1 MCNETLCFLVSSALG
16 SLIPGH
22 MRGVSSSCNFSCN
35 SIDLVSQSES
45 RIQILLQFDWMA
57 WFSLLQPD
65 GCCKNFEK
73 RWKPSF
79 LSCSLG
85 PRLCS
90 GLHVHLQVT
99 CGGKHVCHCLVF
111 IAAHISSP
119 LYSGWCS
126 VLCPWAILQAR
137 ANLSAGGAEEVWIRP
152 RPALL
157 EGLRHHYG
165 GCVWGTTTLCT
176 YICNLLKVCLLTWRI
191 SGCP

>member
-99 CGGKHVCHCLVF
+99 CGGKHVLSLSSVYCCSHLPTVLRLVF
-111 IAAHISSP
+111 CTTPVSDTTGTCKPQCWRCWRSMDQTQ
-119 LYSGWCS
+119 SCS
-126 VLCPWAILQAR
+126 FGRLMASLWRVLQHK
-137 ANLSAGGAEEVWIRP
+137 
-152 RPALL
+152 
-157 EGLRHHYG
+157 RH
-165 GCVWGTTTLCT
+165 
-176 YICNLLKVCLLTWRI
+176 
-191 SGCP
+191 